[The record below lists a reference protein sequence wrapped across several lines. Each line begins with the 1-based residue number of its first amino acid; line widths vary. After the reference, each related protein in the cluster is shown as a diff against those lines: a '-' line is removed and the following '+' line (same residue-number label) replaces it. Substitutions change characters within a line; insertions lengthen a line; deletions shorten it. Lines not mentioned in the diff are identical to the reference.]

1 VSESDCLQRFAELD
15 RRLVAAVKGIKLLAS
30 VSWPASVQ
38 AQFLEGWNAGRPQL
52 PNVEY
57 AKFDYSDVR
66 NELEAVTRAADPGHP
81 VGEFLRRTAE
91 WPTNSTA
98 NS

>member
-1 VSESDCLQRFAELD
+1 VNESDSLQHFAELD
-15 RRLVAAVKGIKLLAS
+15 RRVVAAVRGIKLLAS

-57 AKFDYSDVR
+57 AKFDYSEAR
-66 NELEAVTRAADPGHP
+66 AELEAVSSAADPGHP
-81 VGEFLRRTAE
+81 VGDFLRRTADSWRIATE
-91 WPTNSTA
+91 
-98 NS
+98 